1 MFFLLFFP
9 ILPEHSY
16 GCVSDGGNHLRAELC
31 SVFAEIYRGGIKSI
45 DAGQYEAA
53 HSLGLS
59 RSQTLFGII
68 LPQTFRIVIP
78 PISNE
83 IIVLVKDT
91 ALASA
96 IALADIMK
104 VSKSIVN
111 RDGSLMAY
119 VIAAAMYLVFSFLVT
134 CLLERLEKKTSL
146 YDGKEA

>member
-1 MFFLLFFP
+1 M
-9 ILPEHSY
+9 
-16 GCVSDGGNHLRAELC
+16 
-31 SVFAEIYRGGIKSI
+31 
-45 DAGQYEAA
+45 
-53 HSLGLS
+53 S